1 MIFDFANLDDQ
12 LESSLL
18 FLIGISPVF
27 YVVSRIDKAAHN
39 DINEMK
45 IKAGEEPLPKWRWW
59 FMIRP
64 PRELYK

>member
-1 MIFDFANLDDQ
+1 MIFNFENMDEQIKN
-12 LESSLL
+12 S
-18 FLIGISPVF
+18 IGFFIAISPVF
-27 YVVSRIDKAAHN
+27 YVASRIDKAAHN